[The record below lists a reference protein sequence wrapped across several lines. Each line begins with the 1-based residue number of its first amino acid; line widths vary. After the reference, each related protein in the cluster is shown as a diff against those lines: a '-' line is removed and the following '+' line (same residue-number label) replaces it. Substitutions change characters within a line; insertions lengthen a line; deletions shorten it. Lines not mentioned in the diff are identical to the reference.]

1 VIINAMTI
9 CSVCGNEIPP
19 ATRKCDEC
27 GSPVSSGHTT
37 ISHPEPA
44 ISDPSRVARP
54 VKPRPGTLA
63 LYIMG
68 EEQPL
73 LIRDQG
79 VVNLGRF
86 TAEDRKALDVDLTP
100 YQAHVRGVS
109 RHHAQITS
117 THDGY
122 SLMDL
127 NSSNGTWINE
137 QPLTSDEEYLLS
149 NGDMI
154 RLGQLV
160 MFIYYL

>member
-1 VIINAMTI
+1 MITT
-9 CSVCGNEIPP
+9 CSNCGNEIALP
-19 ATRKCDEC
+19 ATQCDRC
-27 GSPVSSGHTT
+27 GSSISSGHTT

-44 ISDPSRVARP
+44 INDPSQVARP
-54 VKPRPGTLA
+54 LQPRPGMLA

-73 LIRDQG
+73 LIRDKG

-86 TAEDRKALDVDLTP
+86 TAEDHIPPDIDLTP

-109 RHHAQITS
+109 RHHARIMS
-117 THDGY
+117 TQDGY
-122 SLMDL
+122 VLMDL
-127 NSSNGTWINE
+127 NSSNGTWVNE
-137 QPLTSDEEYLLS
+137 QPLTGEEEYPLN

-154 RLGQLV
+154 RLGQLI